1 MFPHERSL
9 GERLANRPF
18 ALIGV
23 DSDEDREALKP
34 LLAKENVTWRSFWN
48 GPQGKTGPISTRW
61 NVHGWP
67 TLYIL
72 DGKGTIRYKSVGG
85 NPEEI
90 DAMLDK
96 LLVEAGAG
104 GLPKAKETAEKPGK
118 GE

>member
-9 GERLANRPF
+9 VERLANHPF

-23 DSDEDREALKP
+23 DSDKDREALKP
-34 LLAKENVTWRSFWN
+34 LIAKENITWRSFWN
-48 GPQGKTGPISTRW
+48 GPDGTSGPISTKW

-72 DGKGTIRYKSVGG
+72 DGKGVIRYKSVGG

-104 GLPKAKETAEKPGK
+104 GLPKEKEAAEKPDK